1 MSLNKIL
8 NAVRGVSDE
17 YAVLY
22 RQGRC
27 FIVLPHGNY
36 DLPKPDG
43 ERLKGNYVI
52 LRYIL

>member
-22 RQGRC
+22 RQVDALSYCRM
-27 FIVLPHGNY
+27 VTTTYLSLMVR
-36 DLPKPDG
+36 D
-43 ERLKGNYVI
+43 
-52 LRYIL
+52 